1 MGNNYSDFEEA
12 SREMDLLSLEGFF
25 GDNAKILTLSRET
38 LKQSEYFSACIDDWI
53 YDENQFG
60 KIEVKQLIL
69 VFLKLFVNSIEVG
82 GQKSI
87 DTLTSF
93 IKGTKEHPEIECLS
107 SFTEYIR
114 LHVETK
120 KLMKSSRT
128 EIPTLATKKKLGAS
142 LTNTYSKG
150 VELISKIL
158 NACIILLEI
167 SQGIESDELAVYNL
181 YLWKK
186 IRRFKKL
193 SEGHYNMIISYIDRD
208 IRNAEVHLNLIF
220 IPDRGVFKYRVRDG
234 KRIRNKE
241 ISAEEFL
248 LNKYPTNGWV
258 AQGFIYSSL
267 LLILMKLDPNLCKS
281 KIRAIYD

>member
-12 SREMDLLSLEGFF
+12 SREIDSLSLEGFF
-25 GDNAKILTLSRET
+25 GENIKKLTLSREI
-38 LKQSEYFSACIDDWI
+38 LKQSEYFAACIDDWI

-82 GQKSI
+82 GQKAI

-93 IKGTKEHPEIECLS
+93 MQGTKEHPEIECLS

-128 EIPTLATKKKLGAS
+128 EIPSIATKKKLGAS

-167 SQGIESDELAVYNL
+167 SQGIESDEVEVYNL

-193 SEGHYNMIISYIDRD
+193 SDGHYNLIISYIDRD

-220 IPDRGVFKYRVRDG
+220 IPDRGVFRYRVRDG

-241 ISAEEFL
+241 ISVEDFL
-248 LNKYPTNGWV
+248 FNKYPTNGWIS
-258 AQGFIYSSL
+258 QGFIYSSL
-267 LLILMKLDPNLCKS
+267 LLILMKLDPKLCKS
-281 KIRAIYD
+281 KIKEIFH